1 MVEEVKFWSADGKLV
16 HTKKIK
22 GTEKI
27 SIESWPKGLNIFK
40 AMMENGEMKN
50 GKLMVQQ
57 ANWEYKRDAA
67 LL

>member
-1 MVEEVKFWSADGKLV
+1 
-16 HTKKIK
+16 
-22 GTEKI
+22 
-27 SIESWPKGLNIFK
+27 
-40 AMMENGEMKN
+40 MMENGEMKN